1 MDSVEARVCAI
12 REKILDAFRPL
23 EYVDEGHRYFLDGKE
38 LPSVSTVIHQFEHP
52 FNTETIARNYAA
64 KHGNTAEYWIKY
76 WDKLSKDATTAGTA
90 VHNFAESY
98 VNLRFG
104 VKEGVLPSCR
114 DAFDGTV
121 LTPRCPKEMA
131 VLRFWREMNP
141 NLHFVLA
148 ETKVFSGVGA
158 YLQRMG
164 KQTATEPLHLKQ
176 HFAGTFDLL
185 MYYDDPVN
193 PEQSGLVIF
202 DYKTNKDLENSFSRN
217 RNRTLYH
224 PFSHFIEEAKS
235 IYTLQ
240 LSCYQIPLEEL
251 GLKVLTRRLV
261 WLRDTGQYQLVKL
274 NDVSNT
280 LKHIL

>member
-1 MDSVEARVCAI
+1 MDSVETRVCAI

-23 EYVDEGHRYFLDGKE
+23 QYVDEGHRYFLNGKE
-38 LPSVSTVIHQFEHP
+38 LPSVSTIIHQFEHP
-52 FNTETIARNYAA
+52 FNTEVIARNYAL
-64 KHGNTAEYWIKY
+64 KHGATPEYWIKY

-104 VKEGVLPSCR
+104 VKEGVLPSCM
-114 DAFDGTV
+114 DAFDGTT
-121 LTPRCPKEMA
+121 LSPRCNKEMA
-131 VLRFWREMNP
+131 VLRFWTEMHP

-148 ETKVFSGVGA
+148 ETKVFSGVSA
-158 YLQRMG
+158 YLPS
-164 KQTATEPLHLKQ
+164 ATVEPLRLKQ

-185 MYYDDPVN
+185 MYYDNPDDPAL
-193 PEQSGLVIF
+193 SGLVIF
-202 DYKTNKDLENSFSRN
+202 DYKTNKDLENSFSRKH
-217 RNRTLYH
+217 NRTLYH
-224 PFSHFIEEAKS
+224 PFSNFIEEAKS

-261 WLRDTGQYQLVKL
+261 WLRDDGSYQLIPL
-274 NDVSNT
+274 GDVSNT
-280 LKHIL
+280 LRHIL